1 MICGNVETAK
11 CDTAQSG
18 TAGGEI
24 FVDMAPGEDLNLP
37 EENEES
43 TSKDEPLVFICF
55 QLYMSELVN
64 E

>member
-1 MICGNVETAK
+1 MENVLAGK
-11 CDTAQSG
+11 CDTAQSEG
-18 TAGGEI
+18 VGGEI
-24 FVDMAPGEDLNLP
+24 FADMAPGEDLNLP

>member
-43 TSKDEPLVFICF
+43 TSKYEPLVFICF
-55 QLYMSELVN
+55 HYV
-64 E
+64 